1 MTEQEIQEKRAAQV
15 MHSQGHSQTIEYE
28 LCRIMG
34 IKGLSQEDS
43 LDVAR
48 LGITAD
54 VVRKHPYQSM
64 KQGLFYV
71 LAKKPH
77 KKEEIENF
85 LEDYSLISDMRMDD
99 ILSFATDTW
108 NFDGWEYTIP
118 EENGEIYIEK
128 IIEAFENIIKQK
140 M

>member
-1 MTEQEIQEKRAAQV
+1 MTNQEIQDKRIEQV
-15 MHSQGHSQTIEYE
+15 MRSQGHSVTIEYQ

-34 IKGLSQEDS
+34 INRMAQDGSGL
-43 LDVAR
+43 LDIAR
-48 LGITAD
+48 LHISAD
-54 VVRKHPYQSM
+54 DVRKHPYQSM

-71 LAKKPH
+71 LANKPS

-85 LEDYSLISDMRMDD
+85 LDDYAMISEMRMDD

-108 NFDGWEYTIP
+108 TFNGGEYIIP

-128 IIEAFENIIKQK
+128 IIDVFEDIIK
-140 M
+140 